1 MIKKSVKAIIKDK
14 NFVEYCSFY
23 SVDSNEVVNDDSL
36 MNHIQENQTSLEQ
49 LIAGYMEMGALNQE
63 ICGEFWNCECSSD
76 HEDELKEYNNFLK
89 ESEKLL
95 KKNKLEP
102 KKINLMAKISSKMG
116 IAMETM
122 KDNSDPAIASMV
134 IEGLTMGIVEMET
147 KIENYKKIVDK
158 KILKLS
164 NKFVKFQEEEI
175 EKLKTFM

>member
-1 MIKKSVKAIIKDK
+1 MNENMELL
-14 NFVEYCSFY
+14 NFVY
-23 SVDSNEVVNDDSL
+23 
-36 MNHIQENQTSLEQ
+36 EN
-49 LIAGYMEMGALNQE
+49 AEMGVHTLN
-63 ICGEFWNCECSSD
+63 NLSD
-76 HEDELKEYNNFLK
+76 ILRKKDNKIKGLIEEELKEYNNFLK

-95 KKNKLEP
+95 KKNKLGY
-102 KKINLMAKISSKMG
+102 KKTNLMSKISSKMG

-147 KIENYKKIVDK
+147 KIESYKKIVDK

-164 NKFVKFQEEEI
+164 NKFLKFQEEEI

>member
-1 MIKKSVKAIIKDK
+1 MNENMELL
-14 NFVEYCSFY
+14 NFVY
-23 SVDSNEVVNDDSL
+23 
-36 MNHIQENQTSLEQ
+36 EN
-49 LIAGYMEMGALNQE
+49 AEMGVHTLN
-63 ICGEFWNCECSSD
+63 NLSD
-76 HEDELKEYNNFLK
+76 ILRKKDNKIKGLIEDELKEYNNFLK

-147 KIENYKKIVDK
+147 KIESYKKIVDK

-164 NKFVKFQEEEI
+164 NKFLKFQEEEI

>member
-1 MIKKSVKAIIKDK
+1 MNKNMELL
-14 NFVEYCSFY
+14 NFVY
-23 SVDSNEVVNDDSL
+23 
-36 MNHIQENQTSLEQ
+36 EN
-49 LIAGYMEMGALNQE
+49 AEMGVHTLN
-63 ICGEFWNCECSSD
+63 NLSD
-76 HEDELKEYNNFLK
+76 ILRKKDNKIKGLIEDELKEYNNFLK

-95 KKNKLEP
+95 KKNKLEH
-102 KKINLMAKISSKMG
+102 KKTNLMSKISSKMG

-147 KIENYKKIVDK
+147 KIESYKKIVDK

-164 NKFVKFQEEEI
+164 NKFLKFQEEEI

>member
-1 MIKKSVKAIIKDK
+1 MELL
-14 NFVEYCSFY
+14 NFVY
-23 SVDSNEVVNDDSL
+23 
-36 MNHIQENQTSLEQ
+36 EN
-49 LIAGYMEMGALNQE
+49 AEMGVHTLN
-63 ICGEFWNCECSSD
+63 NLSD
-76 HEDELKEYNNFLK
+76 ILRKKDNKIKGLIEDELKEYNNFLK

-95 KKNKLEP
+95 KKNKLGY
-102 KKINLMAKISSKMG
+102 KKTNLMSKISSKMG

-147 KIENYKKIVDK
+147 KIESYKKIVDQ

-164 NKFVKFQEEEI
+164 NKFLKFQEEEI

>member
-1 MIKKSVKAIIKDK
+1 MNENMELL
-14 NFVEYCSFY
+14 NFVY
-23 SVDSNEVVNDDSL
+23 
-36 MNHIQENQTSLEQ
+36 EN
-49 LIAGYMEMGALNQE
+49 AEMGMHSLN
-63 ICGEFWNCECSSD
+63 NLSD
-76 HEDELKEYNNFLK
+76 ILRNKDNKIKSLIEDELKEYNSFLK

-95 KKNKLEP
+95 KKNKIEP
-102 KKINLMAKISSKMG
+102 KKTNLMAKISSKMG

-147 KIENYKKIVDK
+147 KIENYKKLVDK

-164 NKFVKFQEEEI
+164 TKFLKFQEEEI

>member
-1 MIKKSVKAIIKDK
+1 MNENMELL
-14 NFVEYCSFY
+14 NFVY
-23 SVDSNEVVNDDSL
+23 
-36 MNHIQENQTSLEQ
+36 EN
-49 LIAGYMEMGALNQE
+49 AEMGVHTLN
-63 ICGEFWNCECSSD
+63 NLSD
-76 HEDELKEYNNFLK
+76 ILRNKDNKIKGLIEDELKEYNNFLK

-102 KKINLMAKISSKMG
+102 KKTNLMDKFSSKMG

-134 IEGLTMGIVEMET
+134 IEGLTMGIVEMQT

>member
-1 MIKKSVKAIIKDK
+1 MNENMELL
-14 NFVEYCSFY
+14 NFVY
-23 SVDSNEVVNDDSL
+23 
-36 MNHIQENQTSLEQ
+36 EN
-49 LIAGYMEMGALNQE
+49 AEMGVHTLN
-63 ICGEFWNCECSSD
+63 NLSD
-76 HEDELKEYNNFLK
+76 ILRKKDNKIKGLIEDELKEYNNFLK

-95 KKNKLEP
+95 KKNKLEY
-102 KKINLMAKISSKMG
+102 KKTNLMSKISSKMG

-164 NKFVKFQEEEI
+164 NKFLKFQEEEI

>member
-1 MIKKSVKAIIKDK
+1 MNENMELL
-14 NFVEYCSFY
+14 NFVY
-23 SVDSNEVVNDDSL
+23 
-36 MNHIQENQTSLEQ
+36 EN
-49 LIAGYMEMGALNQE
+49 AEMGVHTLN
-63 ICGEFWNCECSSD
+63 NLSD
-76 HEDELKEYNNFLK
+76 ILRKKDNKIKGLIEDELKEYNNFLK

-95 KKNKLEP
+95 KKNKLEH
-102 KKINLMAKISSKMG
+102 KKTNLMSKISSKMG

-164 NKFVKFQEEEI
+164 NKFLKFQEEEI

>member
-1 MIKKSVKAIIKDK
+1 MNENMELL
-14 NFVEYCSFY
+14 NFVY
-23 SVDSNEVVNDDSL
+23 
-36 MNHIQENQTSLEQ
+36 EN
-49 LIAGYMEMGALNQE
+49 AEMGVHTLN
-63 ICGEFWNCECSSD
+63 NLSD
-76 HEDELKEYNNFLK
+76 ILRNKDNKIKSLIEDELKEYNNFLK

>member
-1 MIKKSVKAIIKDK
+1 MNENMELL
-14 NFVEYCSFY
+14 NFVY
-23 SVDSNEVVNDDSL
+23 
-36 MNHIQENQTSLEQ
+36 EN
-49 LIAGYMEMGALNQE
+49 AEMGVHTLN
-63 ICGEFWNCECSSD
+63 NLSD
-76 HEDELKEYNNFLK
+76 ILRNKDNKIKSLIEDELKEYNNFLK

-102 KKINLMAKISSKMG
+102 KKTNLMAKFSSKMG

-164 NKFVKFQEEEI
+164 NKFLKFQEEEI